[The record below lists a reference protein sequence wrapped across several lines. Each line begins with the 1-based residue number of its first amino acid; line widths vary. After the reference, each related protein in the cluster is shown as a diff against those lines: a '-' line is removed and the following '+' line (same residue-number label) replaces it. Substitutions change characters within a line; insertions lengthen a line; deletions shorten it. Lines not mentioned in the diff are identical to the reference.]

1 MVVAA
6 HRLLAKDG
14 AKFHA
19 RIRRG
24 GYNQVVLVMQVR
36 LGDQHEPEQPQHV
49 TDPARAREIAKQFAE
64 EQGFDKVV
72 WDELKEI

>member
-19 RIRRG
+19 HIRRG

-36 LGDQHEPEQPQHV
+36 LGDQHEPEQSQHV
-49 TDPARAREIAKQFAE
+49 TDPARAREIAQQFAE
-64 EQGFDKVV
+64 EQGFDKVI
-72 WDELKEI
+72 WDD

>member
-1 MVVAA
+1 MVVAT

-19 RIRRG
+19 RVRQG

-36 LGDQHEPEQPQHV
+36 LGDQHEPEQPQHM
-49 TDPARAREIAKQFAE
+49 TDPARAREIAQQFAE
-64 EQGFDKVV
+64 EQGFDKVL
-72 WDELKEI
+72 WDD